1 MAALHTQRGRRHIVA
16 QETRMCVLPTTHLCK
31 LRSQPH
37 IPHTEV
43 GIRRRIQRGYP
54 NVFKTNKAPREFPDR
69 GVHPSFEARK
79 GDRGDGRGAREGP
92 VWVGCRL
99 SPGPRAEPP
108 SVPPGPAH
116 PALNPHLSHVHM
128 GPTLQGSPAAKTPHP
143 ALMLNCHGLGPGFPM
158 SHPSYQSRGG
168 FLCMSFT
175 VGLCS

>member
-1 MAALHTQRGRRHIVA
+1 MAALCTQRGRRHIVA

-31 LRSQPH
+31 LRSQPR
-37 IPHTEV
+37 IPHTQV
-43 GIRRRIQRGYP
+43 GIRRRIQRGSP

-99 SPGPRAEPP
+99 SPGPWAEPP

-143 ALMLNCHGLGPGFPM
+143 ALMLNCHGLGPGCPM
-158 SHPSYQSRGG
+158 SHPSYQS
-168 FLCMSFT
+168 
-175 VGLCS
+175 